1 MLVVDDDPS
10 IRQLLSVLL
19 TTEGHEVSQ
28 AEDGQAAIEAFDQDD
43 SIDLLVLDVMMPRA
57 DGYQVL
63 EHVREGER
71 NPDVAIV
78 MLTAKS
84 TKEDEAKAQRLGS
97 DGYVTKPFD
106 PDMLLSLIDVTLMYS
121 ADQRRAS
128 RQQRSKEVLPEIG
141 EEWGNSLA

>member
-121 ADQRRAS
+121 PGARAEARRERKGAY
-128 RQQRSKEVLPEIG
+128 LPEIG
-141 EEWGNSLA
+141 DTPGDLIG